1 MFEKTT
7 TGLRYL
13 RSLQNAQRVR
23 RRTENK
29 TGKGKKIGLLAK
41 AARTTNPGQEQ
52 RQVQVKVKDKSR
64 SRTGLCFVQ
73 NFYNAQFI

>member
-1 MFEKTT
+1 MFEKKKT

-13 RSLQNAQRVR
+13 RSLENAQRVR

-41 AARTTNPGQEQ
+41 AARTTKN
-52 RQVQVKVKDKSR
+52 R

-73 NFYNAQFI
+73 NFYNAQFL